1 MRKIHNV
8 TARVT
13 GTDEL
18 DYIVKVEFLH
28 RDEDT
33 EANLGVATYKGTI
46 ALDPSLGAWQRC
58 WKVRGYDHADALN
71 SVLTLVP

>member
-1 MRKIHNV
+1 MKIHDV

-13 GTDEL
+13 GSDEL
-18 DYIVKVEFLH
+18 DYTVKVEFMY
-28 RDEDT
+28 RDEGTEDT
-33 EANLGVATYKGTI
+33 HPVSYYKGTI
-46 ALDPSLGAWQRC
+46 ALDPSLGAWQRR